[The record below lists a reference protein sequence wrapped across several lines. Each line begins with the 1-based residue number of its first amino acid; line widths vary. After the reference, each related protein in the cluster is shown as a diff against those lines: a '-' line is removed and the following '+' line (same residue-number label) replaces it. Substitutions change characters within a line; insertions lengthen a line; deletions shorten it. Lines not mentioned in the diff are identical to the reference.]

1 MENGSFADVVPIEHG
16 DISIFHGYV
25 SLPEG
30 SFTTLTWNFLHL
42 EKKHFPRKDKI
53 LLESIMFLEPKWPL
67 FSLEKKFGLKTKDK
81 WVPGS

>member
-30 SFTTLTWNFLHL
+30 TFKSSFTTLKWNFLHL
-42 EKKHFPRKDKI
+42 EKNHFLGKDKI
-53 LLESIMFLEPKWPL
+53 LLESIMFLEPK
-67 FSLEKKFGLKTKDK
+67 
-81 WVPGS
+81 